1 MVLWIEIREEKFLPE
16 KRNFSK
22 GRRQI
27 NTATWRDPADPKKTS
42 CSTIGAGVL
51 LIGVFGHA
59 GVYMVATSG
68 VYVSPLNGVLDFL
81 CKLSL
86 P

>member
-1 MVLWIEIREEKFLPE
+1 MDFCEIREKKFLPE

-27 NTATWRDPADPKKTS
+27 NTATWRDQLLLS
-42 CSTIGAGVL
+42 VLVFL

-68 VYVSPLNGVLDFL
+68 VYVSPSNGVWISL
-81 CKLSL
+81 CKMSL

>member
-1 MVLWIEIREEKFLPE
+1 VKSGR
-16 KRNFSK
+16 RNFCL
-22 GRRQI
+22 
-27 NTATWRDPADPKKTS
+27 KKEISLRSAPNKYCYTYHGETQLTQKKNS

-68 VYVSPLNGVLDFL
+68 VYVSPRIVF
-81 CKLSL
+81 CFSYVK
-86 P
+86 